1 MHQPA
6 SAMPLF
12 IDLHID
18 SSLTLDIIK
27 QAHLADKEVQAKHG
41 VRYLQI
47 MLNQPQGYLFCL
59 MEGPDKE
66 SCARVHQEAHGHIA
80 CNILEITES
89 DFSALLSNK
98 QMDSLDFTVNGDGTF
113 DTGIRTLL
121 YISLLGSPEHRRTA
135 KEIINKVLKQSD
147 GRTGESFENQLM
159 VLFDSATAAIDTALS
174 IEQSIRESRI
184 AVELRMAANL
194 GPPLKEKGNF
204 FEDVRK
210 SVEHFAFLSGNGQ
223 VTISSKVMQLYTGD
237 REKNPNAIK
246 IVQAADEKFLSE
258 LMDSLEKVWS
268 KNDLTMDE
276 FAREIGVS
284 KSQLARK
291 LKTLIDLTPNDFIKE
306 YKLRRAVSL
315 MDDQGL
321 NMAEISMEVGFS
333 NPSYF
338 TKCFRKRFGK
348 APSEYST
355 IES

>member
-1 MHQPA
+1 
-6 SAMPLF
+6 MPLF

-18 SSLTLDIIK
+18 NSLTLDIIK
-27 QAHLADKEVQAKHG
+27 QAHLADKALQAKHG

-89 DFSALLSNK
+89 DFSALVSNK
-98 QMDSLDFTVNGDGTF
+98 QMDSLDFTLNGDGSL

-121 YISLLGSPEHRRTA
+121 YISLLGSPENCRTT
-135 KEIINKVLKQSD
+135 KEIINKLLKQSD
-147 GRTGESFENQLM
+147 GRSGESFENQLM
-159 VLFDSATAAIDTALS
+159 VLFDSTTIAVDTAMS
-174 IEQSIRESRI
+174 IRQSITESNVS
-184 AVELRMAANL
+184 VELRMAANL

-210 SVEHFAFLSGNGQ
+210 SVEHFAFLSENGQ
-223 VTISSKVMQLYTGD
+223 ITISSKAMQLYTGD
-237 REKNPNAIK
+237 RKNNINALK
-246 IVQAADEKFLSE
+246 VVQAADEKFLDE
-258 LMDSLEKVWS
+258 LMGSLEKVWN
-268 KNDLTMDE
+268 KNDLTMDD

-291 LKTLIDLTPNDFIKE
+291 LKTLVEFTPNDFIKE
-306 YKLRRAVSL
+306 YKLRKAVSL
-315 MDDQGL
+315 MDDQRL

-348 APSEYST
+348 APSEYGTMAS
-355 IES
+355 

>member
-1 MHQPA
+1 
-6 SAMPLF
+6 MPLF

-18 SSLTLDIIK
+18 TSLTLDIIK
-27 QAHLADKEVQAKHG
+27 QAHLADKALQDKHG

-89 DFSALLSNK
+89 DFRALLSNK
-98 QMDSLDFTVNGDGTF
+98 QMDSLDFTLNSDGSL

-121 YISLLGSPEHRRTA
+121 YISLLGSTENCRAA
-135 KEIINKVLKQSD
+135 KEIINKLLRQSE
-147 GRTGESFENQLM
+147 GRSGESFENQLM
-159 VLFDSATAAIDTALS
+159 VLFDSTTAAIDTALS
-174 IEQSIRESRI
+174 IRQSISESNI

-194 GPPLKEKGNF
+194 GPPLQEKGNF

-210 SVEHFAFLSGNGQ
+210 SVEHFAFLSDNSQ
-223 VTISSKVMQLYTGD
+223 ITISSKVMQLYTGD
-237 REKNPNAIK
+237 RQKHTGALK
-246 IVQAADEKFLSE
+246 VVQATAEKFLSE
-258 LMDSLEKVWS
+258 LMESLERVWN
-268 KNDLTMDE
+268 KNDLTMEE

-291 LKTLIDLTPNDFIKE
+291 LKSLVDLTPNDLIKE
-306 YKLRRAVSL
+306 YKLRKAISL
-315 MDDQGL
+315 MDDQRL
-321 NMAEISMEVGFS
+321 NMAEISIEVGFS

-348 APSEYST
+348 SPSEYGT
-355 IES
+355 VPA

>member
-1 MHQPA
+1 
-6 SAMPLF
+6 MPLF

-27 QAHLADKEVQAKHG
+27 QAHLADKAVQAKHG

-47 MLNQPQGYLFCL
+47 LLNQPQGYLFCL

-80 CNILEITES
+80 CNILEITQG

-98 QMDSLDFTVNGDGTF
+98 QMDSMDFTLNSDGSL

-121 YISLLGSPEHRRTA
+121 YISLLGSSENCRAA
-135 KEIINKVLKQSD
+135 KEIINKMLKQSD
-147 GRTGESFENQLM
+147 GRSGESFENQLM
-159 VLFDSATAAIDTALS
+159 VLFDSTTAAVDTGMNIRRS
-174 IEQSIRESRI
+174 IEESNI
-184 AVELRMAANL
+184 AVEIRMAVNL
-194 GPPLKEKGNF
+194 GPPLQEKGNF

-210 SVEHFAFLSGNGQ
+210 SVEHFAFLSDSGQ
-223 VTISSKVMQLYTGD
+223 ITISSKVMQLYAGD
-237 REKNPNAIK
+237 RQKNLK
-246 IVQAADEKFLSE
+246 VLKVVQAADEKFLNE
-258 LMDSLEKVWS
+258 LMESLEKVWN

-291 LKTLIDLTPNDFIKE
+291 LKTLVDITPNDFIKE
-306 YKLRRAVSL
+306 YKLRKAVSL
-315 MDDQGL
+315 MEDHAL

-348 APSEYST
+348 APSDYATVPS
-355 IES
+355 

>member
-1 MHQPA
+1 
-6 SAMPLF
+6 MPLF

-18 SSLTLDIIK
+18 SNLTLDIIK
-27 QAHLADKEVQAKHG
+27 QAHLADKALQAKHG

-80 CNILEITES
+80 CNILEITQG

-98 QMDSLDFTVNGDGTF
+98 QMDSMDFTLNSDGSL

-121 YISLLGSPEHRRTA
+121 YISLLGSPENCRAA
-135 KEIINKVLKQSD
+135 KEIINKLLKQSD
-147 GRTGESFENQLM
+147 GRSGESFENQLM
-159 VLFDSATAAIDTALS
+159 VLFDSATAAVDTALS
-174 IEQSIRESRI
+174 IRNSIQENDI

-194 GPPLKEKGNF
+194 GPPLQEKGDF
-204 FEDVRK
+204 FENVRE
-210 SVEHFAFLSGNGQ
+210 SVEHYAFLSEHNQ
-223 VTISSKVMQLYTGD
+223 ITISSKVMQLYTGD
-237 REKNPNAIK
+237 RQKDLK
-246 IVQAADEKFLSE
+246 TLKVVQAADEKFLNE
-258 LMDSLEKVWS
+258 LMESLEKVWN
-268 KNDLTMDE
+268 KTDLTIDE

-291 LKTLIDLTPNDFIKE
+291 LKPLVALTPNDFIKE
-306 YKLRRAVSL
+306 YKLRKAISL
-315 MDDQGL
+315 IDDGQL

-338 TKCFRKRFGK
+338 TKCFRRRFGK
-348 APSEYST
+348 APSEYGT
-355 IES
+355 IPS